1 MGGFGRGKV
10 WLRVRTAV
18 GGDSCGRRRPWA
30 GTAVEN
36 GRGRGRPRTGTAG
49 AGPRCGWV
57 SRDVAICHWSLA
69 RSGREG
75 DDHGPGGPWAGCSW
89 VWTASAGGLAAGGD
103 GLGRV
108 RLLAR
113 TAKGAG
119 VLVTLVKIKFKLHPQ
134 QLILKLITLYSP
146 HSVIF
151 NDFESL
157 FFFN

>member
-1 MGGFGRGKV
+1 M
-10 WLRVRTAV
+10 

-36 GRGRGRPRTGTAG
+36 GQGRGRGRPRTGTAG
-49 AGPRCGWV
+49 AGGRRRGRPRAGPRWGWV
-57 SRDVAICHWSLA
+57 SRGAAIGHWPLA
-69 RSGREG
+69 RAGGEG

-89 VWTASAGGLAAGGD
+89 VWTVSADGLAAGGD
-103 GLGRV
+103 GRGQV
-108 RLLAR
+108 RPLAR